1 MRVIE
6 GQATLMA
13 RTTHDISV
21 DTVHDEL
28 ALPNPFAEAIL
39 FFRGDAKG
47 EEAPIRV
54 IQGPKTQLGY
64 TDNVQVDSQHD
75 EVFTA
80 QSRTASILVFQ
91 REAQGDVEPI
101 RVIHGPKTRLNRPR
115 NVAVDPVNDLLV
127 VINGDPAEGVLIFN
141 RTDGGDVAP
150 RAIIGGPKTGLSKGL
165 PAKVRLY
172 PPGKKIF
179 VTIAGRPT
187 REGMMGGS
195 ISIWKYDDNGNV
207 PPWAI
212 LKASAITKLTSS
224 FGGVALNPEARELM
238 VVDNEH
244 PAALLVYRLPEVF
257 RSVTPSPKGEAPIS
271 SLR

>member
-1 MRVIE
+1 MIE

-28 ALPNPFAEAIL
+28 ALPNPFAE
-39 FFRGDAKG
+39 
-47 EEAPIRV
+47 
-54 IQGPKTQLGY
+54 
-64 TDNVQVDSQHD
+64 
-75 EVFTA
+75 
-80 QSRTASILVFQ
+80 
-91 REAQGDVEPI
+91 
-101 RVIHGPKTRLNRPR
+101 
-115 NVAVDPVNDLLV
+115 
-127 VINGDPAEGVLIFN
+127 
-141 RTDGGDVAP
+141 
-150 RAIIGGPKTGLSKGL
+150 
-165 PAKVRLY
+165 
-172 PPGKKIF
+172 
-179 VTIAGRPT
+179 
-187 REGMMGGS
+187 
-195 ISIWKYDDNGNV
+195 
-207 PPWAI
+207 AI